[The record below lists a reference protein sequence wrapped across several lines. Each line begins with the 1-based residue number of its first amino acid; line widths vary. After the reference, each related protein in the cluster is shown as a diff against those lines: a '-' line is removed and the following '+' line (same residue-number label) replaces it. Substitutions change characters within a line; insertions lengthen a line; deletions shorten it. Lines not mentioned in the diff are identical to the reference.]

1 VTELDYKTLRF
12 PGHAHPLRAMREVG
26 LFSEELQPGSG
37 IAPRTVLLEA
47 LRRHLPS
54 GADDVVLVRVWA
66 SATREGERR
75 TVGYQVDDRHDGTFS
90 ALARTT
96 AFPATALAHLLLTGA
111 VDTRGAVTMD
121 GAVPADLMVAEMGPV
136 GIEVQSHQP
145 G

>member
-1 VTELDYKTLRF
+1 
-12 PGHAHPLRAMREVG
+12 
-26 LFSEELQPGSG
+26 
-37 IAPRTVLLEA
+37 
-47 LRRHLPS
+47 
-54 GADDVVLVRVWA
+54 
-66 SATREGERR
+66 
-75 TVGYQVDDRHDGTFS
+75 VDDRHDGTFS